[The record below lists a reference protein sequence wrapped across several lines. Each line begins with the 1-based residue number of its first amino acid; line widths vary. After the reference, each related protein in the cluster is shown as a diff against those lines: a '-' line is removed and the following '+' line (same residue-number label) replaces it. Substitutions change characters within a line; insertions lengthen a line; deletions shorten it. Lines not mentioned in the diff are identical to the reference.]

1 MLDNNNISKIVDTM
15 NEVVIS
21 LTALLNELDK
31 EIVKLTKEIERD
43 NA

>member
-1 MLDNNNISKIVDTM
+1 MLDNNNVSKIVDTM
-15 NEVVIS
+15 NEVVIN